1 MMFVLLRFG
10 MFAVAVAAFA
20 TTLLTT
26 YPITLDLSKWYASP
40 SLFML
45 AVLVAL
51 LFYGLRVAT
60 VPLLAE

>member
-1 MMFVLLRFG
+1 M
-10 MFAVAVAAFA
+10 VAAFA
-20 TTLLTT
+20 TSLLKN

-51 LFYGLRVAT
+51 LFYGLRVASGNR
-60 VPLLAE
+60 PLLAE